1 MKKFTLILLMAVLLA
16 GGTVAVI
23 PAPVQAQVYEYP
35 PPPADPYAY
44 PWVGPSTPWVY
55 YNGDWFLNGLL
66 YYFFGPDY
74 GWAPYYAYPTIY
86 IVRPSEW
93 YAPRWLRW
101 YKVNPVYWENFTRV
115 YPYWRGHRQGQSYNE
130 RFYEDHH
137 RGQGSGWQKGFRGAA
152 PPAPQPV
159 PGRVAPPARPGPAQ
173 VAPPERPQPGPAGV
187 APPERPRPT
196 HVAPPPGPK
205 PGPAPMA
212 PAERHEP
219 GPARMAPPAG
229 PQPGPAH
236 VAPATGPK
244 PAPAP
249 APKAAPAPPPG
260 KAAPGAP
267 QPEKGGEE
275 KH

>member
-137 RGQGSGWQKGFRGAA
+137 RGQGKGPIGCNTVSEIRQRQQAYAQQIDDFR
-152 PPAPQPV
+152 PELV
-159 PGRVAPPARPGPAQ
+159 HEPARKW
-173 VAPPERPQPGPAGV
+173 
-187 APPERPRPT
+187 T
-196 HVAPPPGPK
+196 D
-205 PGPAPMA
+205 
-212 PAERHEP
+212 EP
-219 GPARMAPPAG
+219 SQSHSDAY
-229 PQPGPAH
+229 
-236 VAPATGPK
+236 
-244 PAPAP
+244 
-249 APKAAPAPPPG
+249 
-260 KAAPGAP
+260 
-267 QPEKGGEE
+267 
-275 KH
+275 